1 MLSEKHLIEF
11 YGIADI
17 LFLQDLFKFFLKIR
31 YQTTDCLTTKI
42 LLFLLKFLFFFLLL
56 IPRLLLTI
64 EINVFF
70 FLVSFLSFV
79 AIIIIIYFI
88 FPDLRLSC
96 SMKICI
102 ENLIKFFING

>member
-31 YQTTDCLTTKI
+31 NQTTDCLTTKI
-42 LLFLLKFLFFFLLL
+42 LLFLLKFIIFFLLL
-56 IPRLLLTI
+56 TPRLLLTI

-70 FLVSFLSFV
+70 FLVSLLSLV
-79 AIIIIIYFI
+79 AIIIIYLI
-88 FPDLRLSC
+88 FPDLRLSS
-96 SMKICI
+96 SMKICV
-102 ENLIKFFING
+102 ENFIKFFING